1 MARLVAEFTFGI
13 HANVTVLLLVE
24 VLTAGRSSDL
34 DVMLDKAVL
43 LLHLEVF
50 EAILVEKRLFVT
62 ALLQK
67 SNMTFIFW
75 AVRYTARL

>member
-24 VLTAGRSSDL
+24 VLTAGRSSNL
-34 DVMLDKAVL
+34 DVMLHKAVL
-43 LLHLEVF
+43 LLHLEVL
-50 EAILVEKRLFVT
+50 EAILVEQRLFV
-62 ALLQK
+62 AAWLQK

>member
-1 MARLVAEFTFGI
+1 MARLVAKFTFGI

-34 DVMLDKAVL
+34 DVMLHKAVL

-50 EAILVEKRLFVT
+50 EAILVE
-62 ALLQK
+62 
-67 SNMTFIFW
+67 
-75 AVRYTARL
+75 